1 MRVTDKRVTDKRVS
15 DKRVSDDVRP
25 RPRAEPI
32 PSEGA
37 DGLFTQTWFPVCLSS
52 ALPATGGIVGVD
64 LLGGRVVAVRSS
76 SGEVSVFSAYCV
88 HLGADLSVG
97 RLDGDAIRCAFH
109 GWRYGMDGR
118 CLSANGTPV
127 DPRARLFRFPTVETH
142 GIVWAFNGSAPLF
155 TLPQPDPPMPQAPV
169 ATRTLAFDQE
179 LAVDPWVVA
188 AQTMDLQH
196 FALPHEGKFVEDPGD
211 SVAWDEFS
219 VGYRYH
225 ALMPGGEEYRV
236 WASIHGSNIFW
247 QQGTLDGRWFYW
259 ITGMAAPRPRTTAS
273 FFSWGTHVLPGE
285 TREAADFLTRVQAFM
300 FNLLAEDAPVLM
312 TIHYTPGLLTRSDA
326 ALAGF
331 FSYLRRYPRANPAR
345 DFLR

>member
-1 MRVTDKRVTDKRVS
+1 MTIT
-15 DKRVSDDVRP
+15 DDVRR
-25 RPRAEPI
+25 RPRSEPI

-52 ALPATGGIVGVD
+52 ALPETGGIVGVD
-64 LLGGRVVAVRSS
+64 LLDGRVVAVRWP
-76 SGEVSVFSAYCV
+76 SGEVAVFSAYCV

-97 RLDGDAIRCAFH
+97 SLERDAIRCAFH
-109 GWRYGMDGR
+109 GWRYGTDGG
-118 CLSANGTPV
+118 CVSANGTPV
-127 DPRARLFRFPTVETH
+127 DPQARLFRFPTVETH
-142 GIVWAFNGSAPLF
+142 GIVWAFNGSSPLF
-155 TLPQPDPPMPQAPV
+155 SLPQPDPPMTELPI
-169 ATRTLAFDQE
+169 ATRAMAFDQE

-196 FALPHEGKFVEDPGD
+196 FALPHEGRFVEDPND
-211 SVAWDEFS
+211 SVTWDEFS

-259 ITGMAAPRPRTTAS
+259 ITGMAAPRARTTAS

-285 TREAADFLTRVQAFM
+285 PREKAEEFLTRAQAFM

-312 TIHYTPGLLTRSDA
+312 TIHYTPGLLTPSDA
-326 ALAGF
+326 ALADF

-345 DFLR
+345 HYLR